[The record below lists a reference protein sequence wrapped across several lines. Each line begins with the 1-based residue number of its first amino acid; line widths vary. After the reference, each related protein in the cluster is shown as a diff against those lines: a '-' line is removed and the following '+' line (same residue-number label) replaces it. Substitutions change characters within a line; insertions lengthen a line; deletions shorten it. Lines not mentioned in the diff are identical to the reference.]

1 MNFFFF
7 FNDLHL
13 FLLFS
18 ILPVGVDAV
27 LDRWMAAGAE
37 NDWWLPLLLYGVLVF
52 LAVAYLWTL
61 GRQLYRRLPE
71 PSSNLHLGWFRAG
84 LVFVFIEL
92 VLLATF
98 AGYFIPGKV
107 NAPYYLTAIH
117 VVAMV
122 AYFYALF
129 FVAKSLAS
137 VEKGSE
143 ANLND
148 FAGYFFM
155 LWFYPIGIWFFQPK
169 VNRVFG
175 EE

>member
-1 MNFFFF
+1 MDVF
-7 FNDLHL
+7 LKMKHWHL
-13 FLLFS
+13 FLLF
-18 ILPVGVDAV
+18 AV
-27 LDRWMAAGAE
+27 
-37 NDWWLPLLLYGVLVF
+37 LPLLADAALERLAPAETSWLLPLIVNGVLVF

-61 GRQLYRRLPE
+61 GMRLYRRLAE
-71 PSSNLHLGWFRAG
+71 KSGNLSPGWFRAG
-84 LVFVFIEL
+84 LVFVFAEL

-98 AGYFIPGKV
+98 AGYFIPGRV
-107 NAPYYLTAIH
+107 DAPYYLTAIH

-122 AYFYALF
+122 ALFYAF
-129 FVAKSLAS
+129 YFVAKSLAG
-137 VEKGSE
+137 VEKGE
-143 ANLND
+143 DANLND